1 MHEFNNSQAKIEG
14 DMQDTSFW
22 HLAAMATSE
31 RDLPEIHAANPPNK
45 VWYRSHHR
53 LQKYHYLNMLTID
66 VETTIISASLE
77 HSAQV
82 S

>member
-1 MHEFNNSQAKIEG
+1 MHEFNDSQAKIEG

-45 VWYRSHHR
+45 V
-53 LQKYHYLNMLTID
+53 
-66 VETTIISASLE
+66 
-77 HSAQV
+77 
-82 S
+82 